1 MSKSMSFLNSTYVR
15 AINETIQWPLD
26 VNSSFCN
33 CSQLMY
39 CVLFSSDSSEP
50 ILAAFMYCAMLCVI
64 RLLIRCMSFQNKE
77 SVFLVSRFVMES
89 WHQPL
94 NPELCR
100 GICQPAR

>member
-1 MSKSMSFLNSTYVR
+1 MSFLNSTYVR

-39 CVLFSSDSSEP
+39 CVSISSDSSEQ
-50 ILAAFMYCAMLCVI
+50 ILAAFMYCSMRCVI
-64 RLLIRCMSFQNKE
+64 RLLIRCMRFQNKE
-77 SVFLVSRFVMES
+77 SVFLASRFFRGILASSV
-89 WHQPL
+89 